1 MDFHEKVS
9 KLTDEELL
17 LIGSAVHSGKIKKGY
32 KIQDVILNLLLSKGF
47 IAEKGVK
54 IFFTDKLEDNYSQDS
69 YTPDLFVHLPE
80 EEWILDS
87 KSDGWNN
94 NTPVSDT
101 VKNYKYA
108 KKEMEKKTDKKVRF
122 IMLKNTQGGP
132 HFEKI
137 QEEALKSEVEIVKT
151 NEFLSHLLN
160 EKINIDVIT
169 KKFMMDSIR
178 KKITMS

>member
-1 MDFHEKVS
+1 
-9 KLTDEELL
+9 
-17 LIGSAVHSGKIKKGY
+17 
-32 KIQDVILNLLLSKGF
+32 
-47 IAEKGVK
+47 
-54 IFFTDKLEDNYSQDS
+54 
-69 YTPDLFVHLPE
+69 
-80 EEWILDS
+80 
-87 KSDGWNN
+87 
-94 NTPVSDT
+94 
-101 VKNYKYA
+101 
-108 KKEMEKKTDKKVRF
+108 MEKKTDKKVRF

-137 QEEALKSEVEIVKT
+137 QEEALKSDVEIVKT